1 MTTTTNSTRKSRRVR
16 LGASLAA
23 LACAGGVLAT
33 TFSGAEPTALQRPSP
48 DASAGRS
55 PTTTFG
61 QLDDVALWQKLQAS
75 GQEAVVGLKAPK
87 APSAMRDGA
96 VVIDRSSWV
105 RGRNAVS
112 SSAGVS
118 VLAADDVRPN
128 MTVRFGSQA
137 AMSAVRHLPNVEF
150 LEPRLAPVQPHAPG
164 GGCTGNAYNGDPEG
178 GDVFTG
184 TPATVSPGD
193 KLSANF
199 DNSRVQEAWQRG
211 ATGAGVT
218 VGVVDTGV
226 FSTQTQLQPADWND
240 GMSSGRTLL
249 AIDASGSSTISDEC
263 NHGTRIASTIAAPRD
278 GVNMVGVAWK
288 ANLVTVKHGADV
300 FIDAFETDAVTR
312 GIRAA
317 ANNGARIV
325 EMAFGTGSWQYDN
338 IKQEIQLWNA
348 NGVLFVGAAGTEYCL
363 EGVVFPAKMP
373 EVLAVTGATAGGARD
388 PASCGGPEVDLAA
401 VVDSNTFASGRN
413 TNDIITMGGSSGASA
428 VVAGVAALVWS
439 EHPELTKDQVR
450 SRLVGSGSG
459 CCASDIGNGI
469 VNAYKAVG
477 GYNDLSIAGPTTVD
491 PYASYTLTARPQG
504 DGPFTYLWSNGATT
518 PSITATAGGN
528 LTSKTFSVTVRDTRE
543 NKTLTASKKVTAKEP
558 IDTCLKYCP

>member
-1 MTTTTNSTRKSRRVR
+1 MTTTLSTSTRARRTRVVT
-16 LGASLAA
+16 SLAA
-23 LACAGGVLAT
+23 LACAGFVLTSSLGAATATPAERAAKPPPGVT
-33 TFSGAEPTALQRPSP
+33 HTFTE
-48 DASAGRS
+48 
-55 PTTTFG
+55 
-61 QLDDVALWQKLQAS
+61 LDDAKLWTELQAAG
-75 GQEAVVGLKAPK
+75 GQAVVGLKSPTATHGM
-87 APSAMRDGA
+87 SDGA
-96 VVIDRSSWV
+96 VVIDRASWAG
-105 RGRNAVS
+105 GRDAVS
-112 SSAGVS
+112 SSAGVTL
-118 VLAADDVRPN
+118 LAADDVRPN
-128 MTVRFGSQA
+128 VTVRFGSQS

-150 LEPRLAPVQPHAPG
+150 LEPRLARLQPHAPG

-199 DNSRVQEAWQRG
+199 DNSRIQEAWQRG

-218 VGVVDTGV
+218 IGVVDTGV
-226 FSTQTQLQPADWND
+226 FSTQSQLQPADWND

-249 AIDASGSSTISDEC
+249 ALNTSGSSTISDEC
-263 NHGTRIASTIAAPRD
+263 NHGTRIASTVAAPRD
-278 GVNMVGVAWK
+278 GVNTVGVAWR

-300 FIDAFETDAVTR
+300 FIDMFETDAVTR

-317 ANNGARIV
+317 ADNGARVI

-338 IKQEIQLWNA
+338 MKQEIQFQN
-348 NGVLFVGAAGTEYCL
+348 NRGVLFVGAAGTEYCL
-363 EGVVFPAKMP
+363 EGVIFPAKMP
-373 EVLAVTGATAGGARD
+373 EVLAVTGATASGQRD

-401 VVDSNTFASGRN
+401 VVNSDMYASGRN
-413 TNDIITMGGSSGASA
+413 TGDIITMGGSSGASA

-450 SRLVGSGSG
+450 TRLIASGGG

-477 GYNDLSIAGPTTVD
+477 GFNSLSISGPTTVD
-491 PYASYTLTARPQG
+491 PYASYTLTAQPQG

-518 PSITATAGGN
+518 PSISATAGGAG
-528 LTSKTFSVTVRDTRE
+528 TSKTFSVTVRDTRE
-543 NKTLTASKKVTAKEP
+543 NKTLSASRKVTAKEP
-558 IDTCLKYCP
+558 VDSCLRYCP